1 MGSVLLIFLV
11 FCVSLCARVCARVMC
26 ICVCVC
32 VCSFCLPCRQ
42 CLLHVH
48 YWLPPRFYI
57 VYLDFFIYMHG
68 FFIIVPF
75 ISYCPRLI
83 AYCVD
88 SIKNLYLYIANRIG
102 SVMVSVLW
110 YIFSSSPDRVKPKTI
125 ALVCVASPLSMQH

>member
-1 MGSVLLIFLV
+1 
-11 FCVSLCARVCARVMC
+11 
-26 ICVCVC
+26 
-32 VCSFCLPCRQ
+32 
-42 CLLHVH
+42 
-48 YWLPPRFYI
+48 
-57 VYLDFFIYMHG
+57 MHG
-68 FFIIVPF
+68 FFRIVPF